1 MEHTSATR
9 SNKEL
14 ALSSSKWA
22 RTARNSNIGTFPICA
37 QTAFVLTNKSAYE
50 ELPELKA
57 SEQVLNAYWKRLPAE
72 GLEPTR
78 SCDHW
83 ILSPAR
89 LPVPPRRRL
98 TLKGCFTYEKP
109 SFFASFILAR
119 KILKWKNFQ
128 RHCFANLITAR
139 TNGKPSK
146 TAAWSV

>member
-1 MEHTSATR
+1 MWSTEQ
-9 SNKEL
+9 
-14 ALSSSKWA
+14 LSGKLPTQRPGGSDERFLRGAHVSDSVEQRVSVVLFRRA
-22 RTARNSNIGTFPICA
+22 RTARDSNIGTFPICA

-89 LPVPPRRRL
+89 LPVPPRRLAKATVSHRMR
-98 TLKGCFTYEKP
+98 
-109 SFFASFILAR
+109 SVQVILSA
-119 KILKWKNFQ
+119 L
-128 RHCFANLITAR
+128 L
-139 TNGKPSK
+139 
-146 TAAWSV
+146 